1 MVLVSLERFG
11 RLLDWIICSF
21 RVDLLDGIGLMESVG
36 LKNCL
41 DSNKVKYDTSTVF
54 MIDSPF
60 FEFHARRLI
69 FVLSA
74 FWLGETDQSLPNERI
89 VS

>member
-11 RLLDWIICSF
+11 RLLDWIICSI

-60 FEFHARRLI
+60 F
-69 FVLSA
+69 
-74 FWLGETDQSLPNERI
+74 
-89 VS
+89 